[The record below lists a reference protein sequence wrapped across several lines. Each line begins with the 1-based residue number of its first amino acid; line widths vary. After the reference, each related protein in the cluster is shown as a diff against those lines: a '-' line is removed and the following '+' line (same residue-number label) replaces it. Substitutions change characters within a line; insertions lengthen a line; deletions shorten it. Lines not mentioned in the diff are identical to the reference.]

1 MAGSLHP
8 QGAAVVVPAF
18 NEAARIFSTVRAAAA
33 VAGVDLVVVVDDGSS
48 DATSPEAERA
58 GAAVVRLPTNAGK
71 AAAMERGAA
80 EVARLEATAGVLGRP
95 LMFLDADLQETASGA
110 VVLLEPVIAGEADM
124 SIATL
129 PTQRQDGGGHGFV
142 VRLAHDGIE
151 EATGWSPQQPLS
163 GQRAL
168 TRAAFDSALP
178 LARGFGVEVGLTIDL
193 LRAGYRVVEVP
204 VDLHHRVTGHDWRAQ
219 LHRGRQFWAVWR
231 ALRARGCGPSVPLP
245 R

>member
-80 EVARLEATAGVLGRP
+80 EVARLEATAGVLGR
-95 LMFLDADLQETASGA
+95 
-110 VVLLEPVIAGEADM
+110 
-124 SIATL
+124 
-129 PTQRQDGGGHGFV
+129 
-142 VRLAHDGIE
+142 
-151 EATGWSPQQPLS
+151 
-163 GQRAL
+163 
-168 TRAAFDSALP
+168 
-178 LARGFGVEVGLTIDL
+178 
-193 LRAGYRVVEVP
+193 
-204 VDLHHRVTGHDWRAQ
+204 
-219 LHRGRQFWAVWR
+219 
-231 ALRARGCGPSVPLP
+231 
-245 R
+245 